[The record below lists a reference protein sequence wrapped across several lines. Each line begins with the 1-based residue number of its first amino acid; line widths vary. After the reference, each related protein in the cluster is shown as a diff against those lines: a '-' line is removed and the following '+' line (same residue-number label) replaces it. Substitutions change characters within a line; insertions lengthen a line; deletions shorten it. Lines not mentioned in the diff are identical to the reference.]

1 MLLALYFIIGTAIY
15 RGLMNYLI
23 MNAILSVGLIV
34 GIIMSNILLLVVS
47 CYGKVG
53 YYPSIIVVSLLYYSC
68 SYIFIVFDLINK

>member
-53 YYPSIIVVSLLYYSC
+53 YYPSIIVVSLLYYCS